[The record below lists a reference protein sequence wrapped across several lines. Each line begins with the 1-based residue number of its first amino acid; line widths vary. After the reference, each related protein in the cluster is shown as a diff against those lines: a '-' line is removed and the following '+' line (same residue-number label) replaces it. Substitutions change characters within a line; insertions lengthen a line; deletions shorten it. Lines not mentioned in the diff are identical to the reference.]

1 MNIQCIRSGMT
12 NCWLVRWSGR
22 TILIDA
28 GSAADRSFAARLA
41 RIIDPRMIE
50 LLVLTHGHADHVG
63 HASLLREQFGIPVAL
78 SAADLPLVQAAS
90 LYVPPACSPL
100 GRLTRGSL
108 IRQMAKSRYP
118 GFTPTFSCRTDC
130 RPASI

>member
-78 SAADLPLVQAAS
+78 SAADLPLVHAAS
-90 LYVPPACSPL
+90 LCVPPA
-100 GRLTRGSL
+100 
-108 IRQMAKSRYP
+108 
-118 GFTPTFSCRTDC
+118 
-130 RPASI
+130 

>member
-50 LLVLTHGHADHVG
+50 LLVLTNGHADHVG
-63 HASLLREQFGIPVAL
+63 HAYL
-78 SAADLPLVQAAS
+78 SHYPPPICRWCRQPLSVSRLHAARWAD
-90 LYVPPACSPL
+90 
-100 GRLTRGSL
+100 
-108 IRQMAKSRYP
+108 
-118 GFTPTFSCRTDC
+118 
-130 RPASI
+130 